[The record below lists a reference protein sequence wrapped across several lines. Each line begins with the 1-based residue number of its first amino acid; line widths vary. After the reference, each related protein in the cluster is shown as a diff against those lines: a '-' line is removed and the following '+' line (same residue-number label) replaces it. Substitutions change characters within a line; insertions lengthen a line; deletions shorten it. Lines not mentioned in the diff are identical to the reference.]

1 MVASARDAFRR
12 LWAASAISSF
22 GTALTAVALPV
33 LVVQVLEASPV
44 QVGIVAAAQFVP
56 YAVLGLIAG
65 VYVDRWRRKRVL
77 VWASAGRAVA
87 LCLIPLLWII
97 DALDISVLVVLLLM
111 FGSLQ
116 VFAFA
121 ASQSLLPRVV
131 TRDRLL
137 VANTRID
144 QTDAAAQT
152 AGPALGGGLVGLLG
166 APLAIL
172 VDAVSY
178 LVEAVLISTLRVDEP
193 PPGERGRRNFVH
205 EAREGL
211 AWTCRHRTLA
221 PLSVSTHVWFVA
233 NAAAFTV
240 LALFALRELDVTPF
254 VYGLLFAA
262 AGIAML
268 AGASAAPWSGRLL
281 GAGRTIIAAR
291 IAYPLAWAPVAVIAA
306 TGVGDS
312 IAIVGLFVAMTLQ
325 GIVAGIENPHEMG
338 YRQAVT
344 PDGILGRV
352 SATIRSAN
360 RSMAALGALLG
371 GITVAAVGV
380 APAFVGVVVVFA
392 IAALIA
398 GFSPL
403 RSANHDD
410 SAEPSEG
417 WNGT

>member
-1 MVASARDAFRR
+1 MTTTWRDAFRR

-44 QVGIVAAAQFVP
+44 QVGIVGAAQFVP

-77 VWASAGRAVA
+77 VWASVGRAVA
-87 LCLIPLLWII
+87 LCLIPLLWIL
-97 DALDISVLVVLLLM
+97 DALEIWVLVVLLVL

-116 VFAFA
+116 VFGFA

-131 TRDRLL
+131 PRDRLL

-178 LVEAVLISTLRVDEP
+178 VVQAVLISTMRINEP
-193 PPGERGRRNFVH
+193 PPGERGRRSFVR

-211 AWTCRHRTLA
+211 TWTYRHGTLA
-221 PLSVSTHVWFVA
+221 PLSVSTHVWFIA

-240 LALFALRELDVTPF
+240 LALFALRELDITPF
-254 VYGLLFAA
+254 VYGLVFAV
-262 AGIAML
+262 AGVTML
-268 AGASAAPWSGRLL
+268 AGASAAPWAGRRF
-281 GAGRTIIAAR
+281 GAGPTIIVAR
-291 IAYPLAWAPVAVIAA
+291 IAYPIAWTPVAVVAV
-306 TGVGDS
+306 TGIGSSGSVVV
-312 IAIVGLFVAMTLQ
+312 IFVTMALQ
-325 GIVAGIENPHEMG
+325 GFVAGIENPHEMG
-338 YRQAVT
+338 YRQAMT

-360 RSMAALGALLG
+360 RSMAALGALVG
-371 GITVAAVGV
+371 GMTVAAVGV
-380 APAFVGVVVVFA
+380 APAFIGVVVVFG

-398 GFSPL
+398 VLSPL
-403 RSANHDD
+403 RSARHDD
-410 SAEPSEG
+410 PLEP
-417 WNGT
+417 TAL

>member
-1 MVASARDAFRR
+1 MVSTWRDAFRR

-44 QVGIVAAAQFVP
+44 QVGIVGAAQFVP

-77 VWASAGRAVA
+77 VWASVGRAVA
-87 LCLIPLLWII
+87 LCLIPLLWML
-97 DALDISVLVVLLLM
+97 DALEIWVLVVLLLI

-131 TRDRLL
+131 PRDHLL
-137 VANTRID
+137 IANTRID

-178 LVEAVLISTLRVDEP
+178 LVEAVLVSTLRVDEP
-193 PPGERGRRNFVH
+193 QPGERGRRSFVR

-211 AWTCRHRTLA
+211 VWTYRHRTLA
-221 PLSVSTHVWFVA
+221 PLSISTHVWFVA

-240 LALFALRELDVTPF
+240 LALFALRDIGVTPLT
-254 VYGLLFAA
+254 YGLLFAV

-268 AGASAAPWSGRLL
+268 AGASAAPWAGRRL
-281 GAGRTIIAAR
+281 GAGPTIIVAR
-291 IAYPLAWAPVAVIAA
+291 IVYPIAWTPVAVVALA
-306 TGVGDS
+306 GARSPV
-312 IAIVGLFVAMTLQ
+312 AVVVLFLTMALQ
-325 GIVAGIENPHEMG
+325 GLVAGIENPHEMG

-371 GITVAAVGV
+371 GVTVAAVGV

-398 GFSPL
+398 VFSPL
-403 RSANHDD
+403 RSARHDD
-410 SAEPSEG
+410 PLEP
-417 WNGT
+417 TAP